1 MSISHSRHAHAP
13 GLVALSFSLLML
25 ATPALAD
32 DDIRLGK
39 TLLLGVGD
47 YPATIPM
54 VICRPVKSLMVKARR
69 DLTLDRVKVIY
80 GTDRSK
86 TLHFDR
92 HLKEGQESGWKSLG
106 SRLCIKKIEVYGNSS
121 GSKAGVEVYGRK

>member
-1 MSISHSRHAHAP
+1 MSISPSRQAHAP

-80 GTDRSK
+80 GNDRSK

-92 HLKEGQESGWKSLG
+92 HLKEGQESG
-106 SRLCIKKIEVYGNSS
+106 
-121 GSKAGVEVYGRK
+121 